1 MAQVVAAAAAV
12 VAVVAWRAA
21 CPWRILYHSR
31 AARSQSRWPGD
42 QGGPA
47 DPVGVPAADGD
58 LAAADVPAA
67 AALACPAD
75 GVPEAGLACPVADA
89 PAEESGR
96 PAGGGPVGAAPPAVV
111 GGRAE
116 DRGRPAGDVLGTPST
131 AGLPGSERPKTM

>member
-1 MAQVVAAAAAV
+1 MVAAAAAV

-58 LAAADVPAA
+58 LAAADVPA
-67 AALACPAD
+67 
-75 GVPEAGLACPVADA
+75 AGLACPVADA